1 MRYLRKLWD
10 SQRTSLI
17 PIDGAG
23 VAEAKILEL
32 YPRIKFILGP
42 DLEIIK
48 DIFEYSVINLI
59 YVSEKY
65 KS

>member
-1 MRYLRKLWD
+1 M
-10 SQRTSLI
+10 LI
-17 PIDGAG
+17 GAV
-23 VAEAKILEL
+23 VAKVKILGL

-42 DLEIIK
+42 DLELIK
-48 DIFEYSVINLI
+48 DIFEYSFVNRI